1 MKHARITCKPSLEG
15 GDASVAKRSAV
26 PTTGPKKTFYE
37 TIEPYIFLLP
47 ALAVF
52 IVFLYYP
59 FVRTVYLSTWVTD
72 ALGQPKKFVGLD
84 NYTIRLFGKP
94 EFWTSIVST
103 FKFVGVVAVGGLIV
117 GLITSLLTYNRYF
130 GSGFA
135 AAVYAMPLA
144 IASAAASMAF
154 RMIYHPTGGLINNLL
169 GTQINWLG
177 GAYQFGSIAA
187 VTIWLQSGINFIFIS
202 AGLKGV
208 SADLY
213 ESAAIDGANYWQRLL
228 NITIPAI
235 SPTLFFQIII
245 NIINA
250 FQSFSQVK
258 LLTNESPSS
267 STKLIVYE
275 IWHDAFRGGRFETA
289 AARSVVLFVIILII
303 TLIQFSAEKRMVTY

>member
-1 MKHARITCKPSLEG
+1 MRKGVPS
-15 GDASVAKRSAV
+15 
-26 PTTGPKKTFYE
+26 TGPKKTFYE

-59 FVRTVYLSTWVTD
+59 FARTIYLSTWVTD

-84 NYTIRLFGKP
+84 NYTVRLFGKP
-94 EFWTSIVST
+94 EFWTMIGAT
-103 FKFVGVVAVGGLIV
+103 FKFVLVVAFGGLIV

-135 AAVYAMPLA
+135 AAIYAMPLA

-208 SADLY
+208 NADMY
-213 ESAAIDGANYWQRLL
+213 ESAAIDGANYWQRLFH
-228 NITIPAI
+228 ITLPAI

-267 STKLIVYE
+267 STN
-275 IWHDAFRGGRFETA
+275 
-289 AARSVVLFVIILII
+289 
-303 TLIQFSAEKRMVTY
+303 

>member
-1 MKHARITCKPSLEG
+1 MRKGVPS
-15 GDASVAKRSAV
+15 
-26 PTTGPKKTFYE
+26 TGPKKTFYE

-59 FVRTVYLSTWVTD
+59 FARTIYLSTWVTD

-84 NYTIRLFGKP
+84 NYTVRLFGKP
-94 EFWTSIVST
+94 EFWTMIGAT
-103 FKFVGVVAVGGLIV
+103 FKFVLVVAFGGLIV

-135 AAVYAMPLA
+135 AAIYAMPLA

-208 SADLY
+208 NADMY
-213 ESAAIDGANYWQRLL
+213 ESAAIDGANYWQRLFH
-228 NITIPAI
+228 ITLPAI

-267 STKLIVYE
+267 STNLIVYA
-275 IWHDAFRGGRFETA
+275 IWHDAFRAQRFETA
-289 AARSVVLFVIILII
+289 AARSVVLFIIILII
-303 TLIQFSAEKRMVTY
+303 TLIQFSAEKRMVSYQ